1 MLLNGLLER
10 MHFNVSRE
18 TLKCLA
24 SKLPVLF
31 ELILSYR
38 AAVKTWIVAH
48 QECLDSSRGLMVGNF
63 GACLPNVPELGGC
76 ACLGPA
82 KWYWDYEYPLRRT
95 PAFLKV

>member
-1 MLLNGLLER
+1 MRLLNGLLER

-63 GACLPNVPELGGC
+63 GACLPNVPE
-76 ACLGPA
+76 AWWVCLPGA
-82 KWYWDYEYPLRRT
+82 AEWY
-95 PAFLKV
+95 